1 MIPLL
6 SDRNLVGGPLFFEL
20 PVESLSESDLA
31 SLKSDPK
38 RELVK
43 VKMYA
48 NRRRI
53 PICNE
58 DHHDEVPVTIH
69 PNLRNQSYVICK
81 HNRDHVVVKYFAE
94 LPTSEP
100 LDTDSL
106 NYLID
111 EIRPQ
116 LLFQASEDLKMTPFE
131 LMNHISDIHY
141 HIEPAK

>member
-1 MIPLL
+1 MIPPL
-6 SDRNLVGGPLFFEL
+6 SDRNIVGGPLFFEL
-20 PVESLSESDLA
+20 PVESLSESDIA

-53 PICNE
+53 PICTE

-69 PNLRNQSYVICK
+69 PNLRNQSYVLCK
-81 HNRDHVVVKYFAE
+81 HNGDHVVIKYYAE
-94 LPTSEP
+94 LPNNEP

-116 LLFQASEDLKMTPFE
+116 LLFQASEDLKMSPFE
-131 LMNHISDIHY
+131 LMNHISDIQY
-141 HIEPAK
+141 HIDPAK

>member
-1 MIPLL
+1 MIPPL
-6 SDRNLVGGPLFFEL
+6 SDRNIVGGPLFFEL
-20 PVESLSESDLA
+20 PVESLTESDLA

-48 NRRRI
+48 NRRRV

-69 PNLRNQSYVICK
+69 PNLRNQSYVLCK
-81 HNRDHVVVKYFAE
+81 HNGDHVVIKYFAE
-94 LPTSEP
+94 LPNSET

-131 LMNHISDIHY
+131 LMNHISDIQY